1 MLKISLI
8 TLLIL
13 CLCMPAMA
21 RTTGDPLDTNDG
33 TTATAGDPLD
43 ANDGPAISLVTD
55 FNIPGCDNAEMY
67 PQCKPCWTQCLYS
80 LIACAWTSG
89 GWNNGDNW

>member
-1 MLKISLI
+1 MMLKISLL
-8 TLLIL
+8 TQLIV

-33 TTATAGDPLD
+33 PQV
-43 ANDGPAISLVTD
+43 ILVTD
-55 FNIPGCDNAEMY
+55 FNVPGCDNAEAY
-67 PQCKPCWTQCLYS
+67 PNCKPCWTQCLYS